1 MIEYRKHKSG
11 RQFFRIDDSVVLV
24 VLNKHR
30 MSSVEACDY
39 NLMTEIATDPYE
51 TFASTEQEFKEEL
64 QVALE
69 RINQF
74 KI

>member
-1 MIEYRKHKSG
+1 MIHYRKHKSG
-11 RQFFRIDDSVVLV
+11 REFYRVDVDLV
-24 VLNKHR
+24 IKVLNKAWK
-30 MSSVEACDY
+30 SSVEICEDS
-39 NLMTEIATDPYE
+39 MSMDDATDHYYTLP
-51 TFASTEQEFKEEL
+51 STEQEFKEEL